1 MKKIKIKY
9 FIIKFNSQLIEIN
22 YNKLIVEK

>member
-1 MKKIKIKY
+1 MKKIKINY

>member
-22 YNKLIVEK
+22 YNKLTVEK

>member
-1 MKKIKIKY
+1 MKKIKINY

-22 YNKLIVEK
+22 YNKLTVEK